1 MASPVADDSAL
12 DIEAEG
18 KTPPVKRK
26 TIVPG
31 GLAHFF
37 GGKKTSSA
45 HGKPPLDP
53 RASKPRSPRSG
64 SGDAAASDYDERM
77 RMLRMQTEL
86 EIIKERLA
94 KAEQERKELEALT
107 AQADDMSVDVA
118 ARLKIETTG
127 REDSTEEALRSE
139 IAKQQHR
146 SLASSGYT
154 GFAGE
159 SKTAADDESDDEEK
173 SGKNSRS
180 SSRTGSQTGS
190 VKQR

>member
-1 MASPVADDSAL
+1 MADDGEAGIL

-18 KTPPVKRK
+18 KTPPPKRK
-26 TIVPG
+26 TMVPG

-37 GGKKTSSA
+37 GGKKTSN
-45 HGKPPLDP
+45 GKPPLDP
-53 RASKPRSPRSG
+53 RASKPKSPRSG
-64 SGDAAASDYDERM
+64 GGGGDVAASDYEERM
-77 RMLRMQTEL
+77 RTLRMQTEL

-94 KAEQERKELEALT
+94 KAEQERKELEELS
-107 AQADDMSVDVA
+107 AQADDLSVDVA
-118 ARLKIETTG
+118 ARLKIETTD
-127 REDSTEEALRSE
+127 REDSTEEAIRSE

-190 VKQR
+190 VKLR